1 MHAEESRHEM
11 SAKEPDQGVS
21 FLDDDEPV
29 SAWVPPPPQAG
40 PAERSKGPAPKSAP
54 FGGQKPRKGHR
65 FEAEL
70 DVAELDDRGRPVST
84 WGARGRELDRSGLVF
99 MSRRMCYPGRHVVL
113 AVHLIDSSP
122 VPLFGKV
129 SACEYEGDGLCRVE
143 IELLEVPEERAIRDW
158 LEAIVRRLNAS
169 R

>member
-1 MHAEESRHEM
+1 MT
-11 SAKEPDQGVS
+11 KPKDEPSVS
-21 FLDDDEPV
+21 FLDDEPGDTSGD
-29 SAWVPPPPQAG
+29 SAWLAPPPSGTDTA
-40 PAERSKGPAPKSAP
+40 KPAPKTPTTGSK
-54 FGGQKPRKGHR
+54 GKKGHR

-84 WGARGRELDRSGLVF
+84 WSARGRELERSRLAF
-99 MSRRMCYPGRHVVL
+99 MSRRMCYPGRHVII

-129 SACEYEGDGLCRVE
+129 AACEYEGDGLCRVDL
-143 IELLEVPEERAIRDW
+143 ELLEVPEDRPIRDW
-158 LEAIVRRLNAS
+158 LDGIARRRGAS

>member
-1 MHAEESRHEM
+1 M
-11 SAKEPDQGVS
+11 SAMDSDQGVS
-21 FLDDDEPV
+21 FLDDEPA
-29 SAWVPPPPQAG
+29 SPWVPPPPAPEAG
-40 PAERSKGPAPKSAP
+40 ERGRVAAPKPTP
-54 FGGQKPRKGHR
+54 FATPKPRKGHR

-99 MSRRMCYPGRHVVL
+99 MSRRMCYPGRHVLL

-129 SACEYEGDGLCRVE
+129 TACEYEGDGLCRVE
-143 IELLEVPEERAIRDW
+143 IELLEVPEERPIREW
-158 LEAIVRRLNAS
+158 LDTIVRRLS
-169 R
+169 TGR